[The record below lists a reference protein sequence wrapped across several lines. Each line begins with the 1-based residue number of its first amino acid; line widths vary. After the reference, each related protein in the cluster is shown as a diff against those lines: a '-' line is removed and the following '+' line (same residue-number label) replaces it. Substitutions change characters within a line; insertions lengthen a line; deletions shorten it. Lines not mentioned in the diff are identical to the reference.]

1 MVDYSS
7 FAVDDGH
14 NESAEESY
22 FHWGHSH
29 CEIDKLEDGK
39 DDLHCDLK
47 RKHSMDE
54 NVEEVQ
60 T

>member
-1 MVDYSS
+1 MV
-7 FAVDDGH
+7 AVDDGH

-29 CEIDKLEDGK
+29 CEIDKLEDSK